1 MTVTYKNQKFS
12 LASFLSRTFIDCG
25 LHHIF
30 VGLVQGVQGTILH
43 CLSHVFTTFFQK
55 KKKTNKQTNKN
66 LFRILIMV
74 RNWWIFYLCFC
85 DQRRRESS
93 WGLFSWEIF
102 YSVYLPYVGL

>member
-43 CLSHVFTTFFQK
+43 CLSHVFTTFFK
-55 KKKTNKQTNKN
+55 KKKKNKQKPLSYTNHGTKLVDL
-66 LFRILIMV
+66 LFMLLRS
-74 RNWWIFYLCFC
+74 
-85 DQRRRESS
+85 EKA
-93 WGLFSWEIF
+93 
-102 YSVYLPYVGL
+102 

>member
-43 CLSHVFTTFFQK
+43 CLSHVFTTLFSK
-55 KKKTNKQTNKN
+55 KKNKQTNKN

-93 WGLFSWEIF
+93 WSLFSWEIF
-102 YSVYLPYVGL
+102 YGVYLPYVGL